1 MTSAL
6 FHRAV
11 CGWLPSKT
19 IYSEKETARKNPG
32 LKHSSLSLSSQPPR
46 LATSQLVVPLVG
58 VVEVVVMV
66 GAAAAVGGV
75 VVVAVVAVVVVGVV
89 GVVGVVMR
97 IGTGVCAAAA
107 VVFDEGV
114 VQVASKGKS

>member
-19 IYSEKETARKNPG
+19 IYSEKETAHKNPG
-32 LKHSSLSLSSQPPR
+32 FKHSSLSLSSQPPR

-75 VVVAVVAVVVVGVV
+75 AVVAVV
-89 GVVGVVMR
+89 VVGVVMR

>member
-89 GVVGVVMR
+89 GVVMR

>member
-19 IYSEKETARKNPG
+19 IYSEKETAHKNPG
-32 LKHSSLSLSSQPPR
+32 FKHSSLSLSSQPPR

-75 VVVAVVAVVVVGVV
+75 AVVAVVAVV
-89 GVVGVVMR
+89 VVGVVMR

-107 VVFDEGV
+107 VVFDEGE